1 MPLFIPE
8 DYTAKLAPETMEQ
21 AITYL
26 KEIFPDMLARRLRLR
41 RVTAPLFVLSGTGIN
56 DDLNGVERAVS
67 FPIRDLGDRR
77 AEVVHSLA
85 KWKRMKLGTYKIAP
99 GYGLYTDMNAI
110 RADEELDNIHS
121 LYVDQW
127 DWERTMRPEE
137 RNLNFL
143 KATVETIYEAMKAV
157 EEEVYELYPHITP
170 ILPERITFLQA
181 EELLQE
187 FPALTPKE
195 REQAAARKYGA
206 LFLIGIGG
214 ELSDGQRHDGRAPD
228 YDDWSTP
235 TEGGYKG
242 LNGDIIV
249 WNPVLESAFELS
261 SMGIRVDAEALE
273 RLCRM
278 SDAVTYEFE
287 NVPGDILIP
296 LSEKYNIPQGYRPLY
311 DSQDRVREKSNA
323 RDHGLRTPAFA
334 AVDDE
339 ASLRA
344 AVRELGLPAV
354 LKTRTLGY
362 DGHGQMVLRSEADI
376 ERALPLLSVPCILE
390 EFIAFDSEA
399 SIVMVADRERV
410 VSFPVGRNIHRDG
423 ILDLSIVPAAAD
435 AEVLER
441 MKVQSERFMR
451 DCGYEG
457 ILAIEYFI
465 RGREIFFNEMAP
477 RPHNSGHYTIEG
489 CTTNQFRELVR
500 YLVGEPLQE
509 PRLVAPT
516 VMKNILGQDLEAA
529 REVEREHRPNVYVHI
544 YGKTESRPKRKM
556 GHITFVG
563 MTGETYEKEWADRFV
578 R

>member
-187 FPALTPKE
+187 FPALTTGAPRPKAVTKGSTATSSCGT
-195 REQAAARKYGA
+195 RCW
-206 LFLIGIGG
+206 
-214 ELSDGQRHDGRAPD
+214 RAPSNFRA
-228 YDDWSTP
+228 WASASTP
-235 TEGGYKG
+235 
-242 LNGDIIV
+242 
-249 WNPVLESAFELS
+249 
-261 SMGIRVDAEALE
+261 
-273 RLCRM
+273 
-278 SDAVTYEFE
+278 
-287 NVPGDILIP
+287 
-296 LSEKYNIPQGYRPLY
+296 RP
-311 DSQDRVREKSNA
+311 SN
-323 RDHGLRTPAFA
+323 
-334 AVDDE
+334 
-339 ASLRA
+339 ASLRSA
-344 AVRELGLPAV
+344 DVPSGAKWSSTACCS
-354 LKTRTLGY
+354 K
-362 DGHGQMVLRSEADI
+362 DGCRS
-376 ERALPLLSVPCILE
+376 RS
-390 EFIAFDSEA
+390 
-399 SIVMVADRERV
+399 
-410 VSFPVGRNIHRDG
+410 
-423 ILDLSIVPAAAD
+423 AAAS
-435 AEVLER
+435 ASR
-441 MKVQSERFMR
+441 ASA
-451 DCGYEG
+451 CSTC
-457 ILAIEYFI
+457 A
-465 RGREIFFNEMAP
+465 AP
-477 RPHNSGHYTIEG
+477 ISAKSRSASGPSG
-489 CTTNQFRELVR
+489 
-500 YLVGEPLQE
+500 
-509 PRLVAPT
+509 
-516 VMKNILGQDLEAA
+516 
-529 REVEREHRPNVYVHI
+529 
-544 YGKTESRPKRKM
+544 
-556 GHITFVG
+556 
-563 MTGETYEKEWADRFV
+563 
-578 R
+578 

>member
-1 MPLFIPE
+1 MGCTPFLTLFTIFAKYEFQTPELMPLFIPE

-26 KEIFPDMLARRLRLR
+26 KEIFPDMLARSLRLR

-85 KWKRMKLGTYKIAP
+85 KWKRMKLGAYKIAP

-137 RNLNFL
+137 RSLDFL
-143 KATVETIYEAMKAV
+143 KGIVETIYEAMKAV

-214 ELSDGQRHDGRAPD
+214 ELSNGERHDGRAPD

-235 TEGGYKG
+235 TESGYKG

-261 SMGIRVDAEALE
+261 SMGIRVDREALE
-273 RLCRM
+273 RQLAICGCPERREMEFHRM
-278 SDAVTYEFE
+278 LLE
-287 NVPGDILIP
+287 GRLP
-296 LSEKYNIPQGYRPLY
+296 LSIGGGIGQSRLCMFYLRCAHIGEVQVSTWPEKMIA
-311 DSQDRVREKSNA
+311 ECA
-323 RDHGLRTPAFA
+323 AHGIY
-334 AVDDE
+334 
-339 ASLRA
+339 
-344 AVRELGLPAV
+344 
-354 LKTRTLGY
+354 LK
-362 DGHGQMVLRSEADI
+362 
-376 ERALPLLSVPCILE
+376 
-390 EFIAFDSEA
+390 
-399 SIVMVADRERV
+399 
-410 VSFPVGRNIHRDG
+410 
-423 ILDLSIVPAAAD
+423 
-435 AEVLER
+435 
-441 MKVQSERFMR
+441 
-451 DCGYEG
+451 
-457 ILAIEYFI
+457 
-465 RGREIFFNEMAP
+465 
-477 RPHNSGHYTIEG
+477 
-489 CTTNQFRELVR
+489 
-500 YLVGEPLQE
+500 
-509 PRLVAPT
+509 
-516 VMKNILGQDLEAA
+516 
-529 REVEREHRPNVYVHI
+529 
-544 YGKTESRPKRKM
+544 
-556 GHITFVG
+556 
-563 MTGETYEKEWADRFV
+563 
-578 R
+578 